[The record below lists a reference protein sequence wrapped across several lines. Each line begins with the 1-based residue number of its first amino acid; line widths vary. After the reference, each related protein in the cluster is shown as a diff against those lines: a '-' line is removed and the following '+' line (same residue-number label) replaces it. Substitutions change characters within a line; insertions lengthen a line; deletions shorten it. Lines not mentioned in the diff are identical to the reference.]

1 MDRAGND
8 PDAHVRR
15 AFGARLKELRAH
27 AGLTQE
33 DLAERLG
40 KSRETVQKMETGRH
54 AAPLP
59 DLFRLAA
66 VFQITIADLLDIAD
80 QPSRDTEHRRAL
92 RTHIKTLRPAD
103 PDTIRRLTKIARV
116 LRAP

>member
-1 MDRAGND
+1 MTRPGHD

-59 DLFRLAA
+59 DLFHLAA

-80 QPSRDTEHRRAL
+80 QPNRDTDHRRAL
-92 RTHIKTLRPAD
+92 REHIKTLRHED
-103 PDTIRRLTKIARV
+103 PQTIRRLTKIARA
-116 LRAP
+116 LNAR